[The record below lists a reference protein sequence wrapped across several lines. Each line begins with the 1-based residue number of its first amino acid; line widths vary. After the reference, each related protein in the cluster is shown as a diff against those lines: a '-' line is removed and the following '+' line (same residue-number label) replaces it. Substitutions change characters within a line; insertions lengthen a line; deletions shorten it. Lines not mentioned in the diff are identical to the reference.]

1 MESDGFLIGSTFF
14 SNHRNWMEVICFA
27 VFALD
32 VGMCLLRASQKC
44 QCNEIMRQGNI
55 PSDMV
60 A

>member
-1 MESDGFLIGSTFF
+1 
-14 SNHRNWMEVICFA
+14 MEVICFA